1 MRIVV
6 FSDSHRDFFAL
17 KKAVDAQPGAS
28 LFLHLGDHIRDME
41 DLQDCYP
48 EKAILGVPGNCDF
61 GSDAPVTRAFEE
73 AGIPIAMTHG
83 HTLGVKGSLEPL
95 KKWARQEEARIVL
108 FGHTHI
114 PLSAYED
121 GLYIL
126 NPGSIGHPRDGRP
139 TYAII
144 DIVSNGI
151 VTNIIYL

>member
-61 GSDAPVTRAFEE
+61 GSDAPAVSY
-73 AGIPIAMTHG
+73 TH
-83 HTLGVKGSLEPL
+83 LDVYK
-95 KKWARQEEARIVL
+95 RQHRPRSHPWDCRNIRL
-108 FGHTHI
+108 H
-114 PLSAYED
+114 
-121 GLYIL
+121 
-126 NPGSIGHPRDGRP
+126 NPRFQRR
-139 TYAII
+139 
-144 DIVSNGI
+144 
-151 VTNIIYL
+151 